1 MQSLLTGGAVSL
13 LFTLFLT
20 PLFIRLFHRLQ
31 WGQFIR
37 DDGPVTHHAKRGT
50 ATMGGVVFILASVVG
65 YFVGHLNNVR
75 AITVSGLL
83 VLLLMV
89 GLGIVGFVDDFL
101 KTRHQRSL
109 GLGGWAKIF
118 GQVVVATVFA
128 LLVLQFPR
136 TATGAGGKQYSATPA
151 SPTVSIVRD
160 QWFDGSV
167 LSFTAL
173 FGAVAGVIVFI
184 VWIWLIVTATSNGVN
199 VTDGLDGLAS
209 GASIFAIGS
218 YIIIGF
224 WQFNQSCFDRTLADN
239 VGLCYDVRDPLDL
252 AVVAA
257 CITGSLV
264 GFLWWNTSP
273 AQIFMGDTGSLA
285 LGGALAALA
294 VLSHTE
300 LLLLFVGGL
309 FVIEPGS
316 VIIQR
321 VYFKLT
327 KGKRIFL
334 MSPIHHH
341 FELKGW
347 AEVTVVVRFWIIG
360 GLLAA
365 LGVGLFYLEWLTR
378 AR

>member
-1 MQSLLTGGAVSL
+1 MVSLLTGAGVSL

-37 DDGPVTHHAKRGT
+37 DDGPRSHHAKRGT
-50 ATMGGVVFILASVVG
+50 ATMGGVVFILAAVVG
-65 YFVGHLNNVR
+65 YFVGHLNNLG

-89 GLGIVGFVDDFL
+89 GLGIVGFIDDFL
-101 KTRHQRSL
+101 KTRNQRSL
-109 GLGGWAKIF
+109 GLGGWAKIL
-118 GQVVVATVFA
+118 GQVIVATIFA
-128 LLVLQFPR
+128 VLVLQFPR
-136 TATGAGGKQYSATPA
+136 TAVGAGGHSYTATPA
-151 SPTVSIVRD
+151 TPSISIVRD

-173 FGAVAGVIVFI
+173 FGVTAGVIVFI
-184 VWIWLIVTATSNGVN
+184 VWIWLIVAATSNGVN
-199 VTDGLDGLAS
+199 VTDGLDGLATGS
-209 GASIFAIGS
+209 SIFAIGS
-218 YIIIGF
+218 FVIIGF
-224 WQFNQSCFDRTLADN
+224 WQFNQSCFDKTLAEN
-239 VGLCYDVRDPLDL
+239 VNLCYDVRDPLDL

-257 CITGSLV
+257 CITGALI

-294 VLSHTE
+294 VMSHTE
-300 LLLLFVGGL
+300 LLLLLIGGL

-316 VIIQR
+316 VILQR
-321 VYFKLT
+321 AYFKVT
-327 KGKRIFL
+327 RGKRIFL
-334 MSPIHHH
+334 MSPVHHH

-347 AEVTVVVRFWIIG
+347 AEVTVVVRFWIVA
-360 GLLAA
+360 GLLVAF
-365 LGVGLFYLEWLTR
+365 GVGLFYLEWLSR
-378 AR
+378 AK